1 MYTVHSIVCI
11 DWLSRLSVKLV
22 LKCEVHNYFP
32 QCNVF
37 YLIFHFQFDKS
48 NIVLIVHLI
57 VLYML
62 NLWFI
67 NLVIFIIYRY
77 DICND
82 VFNYLK
88 VTVQI
93 NVVHLSFLVIKETGK
108 KSIHFYKKYD
118 YKKYNENFSTSVVII
133 MFNILISEGS
143 CDTEDWSNDAENS
156 ALQLLQEYNYNIL
169 PK

>member
-37 YLIFHFQFDKS
+37 YLIFHFQFD
-48 NIVLIVHLI
+48 
-57 VLYML
+57 

-93 NVVHLSFLVIKETGK
+93 NVVHLSFLVVKETGK

-156 ALQLLQEYNYNIL
+156 ALQLLQEYNYNVL